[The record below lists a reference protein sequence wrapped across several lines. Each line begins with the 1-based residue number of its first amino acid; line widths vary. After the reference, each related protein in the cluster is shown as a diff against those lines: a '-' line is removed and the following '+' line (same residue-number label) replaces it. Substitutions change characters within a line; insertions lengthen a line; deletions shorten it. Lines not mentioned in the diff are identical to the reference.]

1 MAEPKIKR
9 SDEHGPQREPGAAA
23 KRRYE
28 KPRILAREH
37 LEALA
42 SVCTPGKSNFA
53 QCGAGP
59 ISS

>member
-1 MAEPKIKR
+1 MKR

-28 KPRILAREH
+28 KPRILAREQ

-59 ISS
+59 INS